1 MDNSQYSRELDH
13 LERLLTL
20 GPRPEPS
27 TALRQR
33 VLDDFRAELHH
44 RRLNRLRVQLLREQK
59 RANGRFAVACAVTLL
74 VAVGLSIGVM
84 HAAGIALRPP
94 ASAPTVAEVAWQL
107 QQLSPDISPR
117 DSLVQATL
125 RHIGPEATCRDVLKN
140 IFADNKSHHDP

>member
-1 MDNSQYSRELDH
+1 MDSSQFPQKLDRV
-13 LERLLTL
+13 ERLLTL
-20 GPRPEPS
+20 GLRPEPS

-33 VLDDFRAELHH
+33 VLDDFRTELHR
-44 RRLNRLRVQLLREQK
+44 RRLTRLRVQLLRDQK
-59 RANGRFAVACAVTLL
+59 RANRRFAVACAVTLL
-74 VAVGLSIGVM
+74 VAVGLSIGAM
-84 HAAGIALRPP
+84 NAAGIALRPP
-94 ASAPTVAEVAWQL
+94 ASTPTVAEVAWQL